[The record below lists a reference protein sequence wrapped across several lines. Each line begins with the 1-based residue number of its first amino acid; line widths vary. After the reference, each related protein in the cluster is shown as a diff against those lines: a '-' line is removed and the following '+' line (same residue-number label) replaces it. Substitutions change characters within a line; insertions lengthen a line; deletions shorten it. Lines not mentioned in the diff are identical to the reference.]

1 VLVLGLTG
9 SIGMGKSEAARVLRR
24 LGIPVFSADDEVHR
38 LTAKNGPALGPISR
52 AFPGT
57 VTDGVLDRAAV
68 AKHVFDPK
76 RDPERKNLR
85 KLERILHPRVRA
97 AERRFLRAARA
108 ARKPIAALDI
118 PLLFETNARGRVD
131 AALVVS
137 APAAVQAARVLRR
150 PGMDKR
156 KFAAVIAS
164 QMPDAQKR
172 RRADYLLR
180 TGLSKRDSLAALTR
194 LVVRLRAAPPRP
206 ARSSKL
212 RHKGRI
218 HA

>member
-1 VLVLGLTG
+1 MLVLGLTG

-24 LGIPVFSADDEVHR
+24 LGIPVFSADEEVHR

-57 VTDGVLDRAAV
+57 VTNGLLDRAAV

-76 RDPERKNLR
+76 RDPDRKNLR
-85 KLERILHPRVRA
+85 KLEKILHPRVRA
-97 AERRFLRAARA
+97 AERRFLSAARRS
-108 ARKPIAALDI
+108 RKRIVALDI
-118 PLLFETNARGRVD
+118 PLLFETAAEGRVD

-156 KFAAVIAS
+156 KLAAVIAS
-164 QMPDAQKR
+164 QMPDSEKR
-172 RRADYLLR
+172 RRADYILR
-180 TGLSKRDSLAALTR
+180 TGLSRRESLAALTR
-194 LVVRLRAAPPRP
+194 LVAQLPAGRAR
-206 ARSSKL
+206 RK
-212 RHKGRI
+212 RI
-218 HA
+218 PHA

>member
-1 VLVLGLTG
+1 MLVLGLTG

-24 LGIPVFSADDEVHR
+24 LGIPVFSADEEVHR

-57 VTDGVLDRAAV
+57 VTNGVLDRAAV

-76 RDPERKNLR
+76 RDPDRKNLR
-85 KLERILHPRVRA
+85 KLEKILHPRVRA
-97 AERRFLRAARA
+97 AERRFLSAARRS
-108 ARKPIAALDI
+108 RKRIVALDI
-118 PLLFETNARGRVD
+118 PLLFETAAEGRVD

-156 KFAAVIAS
+156 KLAAVIAS
-164 QMPDAQKR
+164 QMPDSEKR
-172 RRADYLLR
+172 RRADYILR
-180 TGLSKRDSLAALTR
+180 TGLSRRESLAALTR
-194 LVVRLRAAPPRP
+194 LVARLPAGRAR
-206 ARSSKL
+206 RK
-212 RHKGRI
+212 RI
-218 HA
+218 PHA

>member
-1 VLVLGLTG
+1 MLVLGLTG

-24 LGIPVFSADDEVHR
+24 LGIPVFSADEEVHR

-57 VTDGVLDRAAV
+57 VTNGVLDRAAV

-76 RDPERKNLR
+76 RDPDRKNLR
-85 KLERILHPRVRA
+85 KLEKILHPRVRA
-97 AERRFLRAARA
+97 AERRFLSAARRS
-108 ARKPIAALDI
+108 RKRIVALDI
-118 PLLFETNARGRVD
+118 PLLFETAAEGRVD

-156 KFAAVIAS
+156 KLAAVIAS
-164 QMPDAQKR
+164 QMPDSEKR
-172 RRADYLLR
+172 RRADYILR
-180 TGLSKRDSLAALTR
+180 TGLSRRESLAALTR
-194 LVVRLRAAPPRP
+194 LVAQLPAGRAR
-206 ARSSKL
+206 RK
-212 RHKGRI
+212 RI
-218 HA
+218 PHA

>member
-1 VLVLGLTG
+1 MLVLGLTG

-24 LGIPVFSADDEVHR
+24 LGIPVFSADEEVHR

-57 VTDGVLDRAAV
+57 VTNGLLDRAAV

-76 RDPERKNLR
+76 RDPDRKNLR
-85 KLERILHPRVRA
+85 KLEKILHPRVRA
-97 AERRFLRAARA
+97 AERRFLSAARRS
-108 ARKPIAALDI
+108 RKRIVALDI
-118 PLLFETNARGRVD
+118 PLLFETAAEGRVD

-156 KFAAVIAS
+156 KLAAVIAS
-164 QMPDAQKR
+164 QMPDSEKR
-172 RRADYLLR
+172 RRADYILR
-180 TGLSKRDSLAALTR
+180 TGLSRRESLAALTR
-194 LVVRLRAAPPRP
+194 LVAQLPAGRAR
-206 ARSSKL
+206 RT
-212 RHKGRI
+212 RI
-218 HA
+218 PHA